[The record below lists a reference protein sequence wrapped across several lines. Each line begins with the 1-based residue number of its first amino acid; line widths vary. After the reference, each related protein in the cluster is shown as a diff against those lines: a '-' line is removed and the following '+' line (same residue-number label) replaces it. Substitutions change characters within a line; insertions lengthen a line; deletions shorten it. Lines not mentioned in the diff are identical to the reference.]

1 MPLFPLSRFLSQIER
16 GNTAS
21 LSLSHTHILF
31 LSPFFSLLH
40 LSQSSLSLF
49 LSLSFLTHTLS
60 FFLFNIP
67 SFMESH
73 SQHLPFSHIFN
84 YSKMYI
90 SFSLLSISS
99 LTSIPSSILLQ
110 PPPLSSHSSY
120 CLRQPYFTLSLF
132 FLSSVIFLS
141 HSLSPLSFP
150 LSHKYSL
157 NSLSPPLFLSHSLHF
172 FSVVNVATSPSLPP
186 IT

>member
-1 MPLFPLSRFLSQIER
+1 
-16 GNTAS
+16 
-21 LSLSHTHILF
+21 
-31 LSPFFSLLH
+31 
-40 LSQSSLSLF
+40 
-49 LSLSFLTHTLS
+49 
-60 FFLFNIP
+60 
-67 SFMESH
+67 MESH
-73 SQHLPFSHIFN
+73 SQHLPFSHIFT

-150 LSHKYSL
+150 LTQI
-157 NSLSPPLFLSHSLHF
+157 LSK
-172 FSVVNVATSPSLPP
+172 FSFSPSLPFSLSP
-186 IT
+186 LLLCCQCCNFTFSSADYIIE